1 MNEYYTKGQ
10 PCNEPLPAPSTK
22 GVKPILKPPSLI
34 GEQYAT
40 APLTGPSFVQSELPV
55 LAVREYVETKAV
67 VTLSSTTNVVSV
79 TGIKM
84 SSVETCAV
92 S

>member
-1 MNEYYTKGQ
+1 M
-10 PCNEPLPAPSTK
+10 
-22 GVKPILKPPSLI
+22 
-34 GEQYAT
+34 
-40 APLTGPSFVQSELPV
+40 